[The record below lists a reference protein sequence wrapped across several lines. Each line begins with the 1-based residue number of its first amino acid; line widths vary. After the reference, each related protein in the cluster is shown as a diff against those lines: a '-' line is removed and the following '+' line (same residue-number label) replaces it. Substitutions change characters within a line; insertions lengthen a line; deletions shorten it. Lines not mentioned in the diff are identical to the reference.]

1 MNDLNDRTS
10 TMRAI
15 MKTDGRLKIT
25 PLVPLLIT
33 VALLAAVSACS
44 KQEDNTPPATQPEGQ
59 INVSIVSYMEREAG
73 VDPYPVRIVV
83 SDDFVR
89 LDDGYD
95 ASDFV
100 LLDRTTR
107 TLYSVTH
114 ENRSVLIIEN
124 QPSDATLPDTITL
137 TEEQITDAEAPQIGG
152 KQPVHVRYM
161 ANDTTCFE
169 AVSVD
174 GLMTDS
180 VAGMQEFAIALG
192 NRQRANMHT
201 VPETMQTPCFLSRY
215 VYTPGRLFAQGLPV
229 QWWDESGFYRSLTDF
244 VDSEQVAP
252 NLFYVP
258 DDYQALSL

>member
-10 TMRAI
+10 TMNAI
-15 MKTDGRLKIT
+15 LKTDGRLKVAI
-25 PLVPLLIT
+25 VPLLIT
-33 VALLAAVSACS
+33 VALLVAVSACS
-44 KQEDNTPPATQPEGQ
+44 KQEDAAAVATQPNGPV
-59 INVSIVSYMEREAG
+59 NVSIVSYMEREAG
-73 VDPYPVRIVV
+73 VDPYPVRVIV
-83 SDDFVR
+83 SNDFVR

-100 LLDRTTR
+100 LLDRKTR
-107 TLYSVTH
+107 TLYSVAH
-114 ENRSVLIIEN
+114 ENRSVLVIEN
-124 QPSDATLPDTITL
+124 QPSDAILPDTITL
-137 TEEQITDAEAPQIGG
+137 TEEQISDDEAPQIGG
-152 KQPVHVRYM
+152 KQPVHTRYM

-169 AVSVD
+169 AVSVE
-174 GLMTDS
+174 GLMADT

-229 QWWDESGFYRSLTDF
+229 QLWDESGFYRSLTDF

-258 DDYQALSL
+258 DDYPALSL